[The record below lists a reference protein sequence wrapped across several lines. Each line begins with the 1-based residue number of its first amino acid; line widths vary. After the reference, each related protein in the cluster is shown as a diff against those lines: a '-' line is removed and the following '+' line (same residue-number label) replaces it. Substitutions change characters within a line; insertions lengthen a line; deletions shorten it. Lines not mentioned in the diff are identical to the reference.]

1 MGVCLL
7 FVPPRST
14 RSFIVCL
21 FVVFLGVLSRVIP
34 LLIIVL
40 IGSCFLIIKS
50 TRTGLW
56 GLFHAHDIIHTM
68 LIVSSLIL
76 PVPLILFLL
85 TPTRGILVFT
95 LKGEN

>member
-1 MGVCLL
+1 
-7 FVPPRST
+7 
-14 RSFIVCL
+14 
-21 FVVFLGVLSRVIP
+21 
-34 LLIIVL
+34 
-40 IGSCFLIIKS
+40 
-50 TRTGLW
+50 
-56 GLFHAHDIIHTM
+56 M